1 MHHKYKT
8 GDRVAIKSFPLGVI
22 GPAWDLRGTI
32 KPRPRGKYEKYPL
45 DCHKVHI
52 DGDAGPLCLHENSIR
67 PA

>member
-1 MHHKYKT
+1 MPHKYKT
-8 GDRVAIKSFPLGVI
+8 GDRVAIKSFPFGTI

-32 KPRPRGKYEKYPL
+32 RPRPRGKYAKYPP
-45 DCHKVHI
+45 DWHAVHI